1 MVPANK
7 ILTVAYG
14 TFSCTLEGFDDPF
27 STMTDIAEYF
37 RDLAEGDRFFGAEP
51 PTPDMAT
58 LRLIAEARA
67 NRTVDAQP
75 EDGGVVLRP
84 AALAADAPAN
94 EAPFADD
101 TSDDTRDEAVAEAPI
116 AVVAPVP
123 VPEVAET
130 PEPAQDDSAVA
141 EAVADASDDQ
151 PEIPEVEAVAT
162 DEAPDAAPADAA
174 PAKDEAAEDEA
185 AEDGVAAKLARI
197 RGMVDADRAAEDGYT
212 EDEHADEIGA
222 TIVSDDIA
230 AAFADTAPE
239 DIAPETPAEETAEDE
254 IVEDE
259 TAEDESGIAAD
270 VEAMLN
276 DADDTEAEATPAIA
290 ETPDTDAEP
299 PRARRIRVR
308 RLRRAQAAAEA
319 AEANDAAEPAEPE
332 LPEAE
337 EADLMSE
344 LAAIEAELTRDATG
358 PEVETASEDQAEMP
372 EDDDNLPSLDDLD
385 DSDLLAELAAIRA
398 ATTSEDAVSDT
409 PEAEAEDA
417 ATETGAAEDEA
428 PASAPDAIAASDET
442 PEADTPAAEDE
453 ATESNADAIAAE
465 ADAETEDAA
474 ETDETD
480 ADEAEADHRAGD
492 IRDAIDIEEIA
503 IAPSKGYEPEVDE
516 TDAEPQAAAP
526 DDRDMERLFAAT
538 DSRLSGEDTSR
549 RHANI
554 SHLKAAVAA
563 RRADGPVE
571 AAKSD
576 DTGAYRED
584 LANTVRPRRA
594 ARPAEG
600 RTDRPQRPERPGP
613 LVLVSEQRVEDA
625 PAADPT
631 PAAPVQPRRAARQT
645 EAEAREAEMLRD
657 AANGSSEAVASDA
670 QDFEAFAADRGAVDL
685 PEILQA
691 AAVYSTKVMGHE
703 SFSRPRLLH
712 LAAEAVDDLSREDG
726 LRGFGQLLR
735 DGTIRKISRGEFALG
750 EDGRF
755 GEKTTRRAG

>member
-75 EDGGVVLRP
+75 EDGGIVLRP
-84 AALAADAPAN
+84 AALAADAPT
-94 EAPFADD
+94 EDAPASEE
-101 TSDDTRDEAVAEAPI
+101 TIDDTRDDVVAEAPI
-116 AVVAPVP
+116 AVVAPVA

-130 PEPAQDDSAVA
+130 PEPAQGDSAVA
-141 EAVADASDDQ
+141 ETVAEADER
-151 PEIPEVEAVAT
+151 PEIAEVEAVAT
-162 DEAPDAAPADAA
+162 DETSDAAPEDVAA
-174 PAKDEAAEDEA
+174 AEDEAAEDEG

-212 EDEHADEIGA
+212 EDEHAEEIGA

-239 DIAPETPAEETAEDE
+239 DIVPDSPAEETAEDE
-254 IVEDE
+254 TRDDA

-270 VEAMLN
+270 VEAMLS
-276 DADDTEAEATPAIA
+276 DSDDTAPEEEAEAA
-290 ETPDTDAEP
+290 PDADAEP

-319 AEANDAAEPAEPE
+319 AEANDAAEAAAPE

-358 PEVETASEDQAEMP
+358 PEVEAASEDRAETP

-398 ATTSEDAVSDT
+398 ATTPEDASADA
-409 PEAEAEDA
+409 PEAEDA
-417 ATETGAAEDEA
+417 VAETDATDATDGDA
-428 PASAPDAIAASDET
+428 PIDAPDAIAAADEA
-442 PEADTPAAEDE
+442 PEAEAPVAEDE
-453 ATESNADAIAAE
+453 ETESDVDAIAAE
-465 ADAETEDAA
+465 ADVETADAED
-474 ETDETD
+474 TDETD
-480 ADEAEADHRAGD
+480 VDHREGD
-492 IRDAIDIEEIA
+492 IRDAIDIEEVA
-503 IAPSKGYEPEVDE
+503 VAPSTGYEAEADE
-516 TDAEPQAAAP
+516 PDAEPQAAAP

-563 RRADGPVE
+563 RRADGPVD
-571 AAKSD
+571 AAKAD

-594 ARPAEG
+594 ARPAES

-625 PAADPT
+625 PVADAT

-645 EAEAREAEMLRD
+645 EAETREAEMLRD
-657 AANGSSEAVASDA
+657 AAKGSTDAAASDA